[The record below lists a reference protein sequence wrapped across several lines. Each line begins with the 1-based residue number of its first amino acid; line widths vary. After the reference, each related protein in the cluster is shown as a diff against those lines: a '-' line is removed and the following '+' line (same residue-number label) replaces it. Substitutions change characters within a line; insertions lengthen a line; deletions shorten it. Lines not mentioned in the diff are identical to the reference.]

1 MIALETKLSEAEEL
15 FMHFKLG
22 QAGSGFT
29 ALINCIFV
37 MDTPNRQ
44 KIAKGYPELVD
55 VVNRYNNECGYWKD
69 LVNRYNEEYQVDVN
83 P

>member
-1 MIALETKLSEAEEL
+1 MIALETSISEAEEL

-29 ALINCIFV
+29 ALINCIFA
-37 MDTPNRQ
+37 MDMPNR
-44 KIAKGYPELVD
+44 KRISLGYPELVD
-55 VVNRYNNECGYWKD
+55 VVNRYNHEPGYWKD
-69 LVNRYNEEYQVDVN
+69 LVDRYNEAYQVDVN